1 MRTTDP
7 DRTLVALDDV
17 ECRTRLLGGR
27 LGRLAFTR
35 NALPAIEPVCYRLHD
50 EEVVIPTLPDSPFL
64 PRTDS
69 PVVAL
74 GVDACDD
81 AVWTGWCVTVVGP
94 SRSVDDPAEVAVLDA
109 LPWPL
114 LGAARRRRYVAV
126 RIGLLSGWR
135 TVTTSPDPTPAGT
148 RIPTQR

>member
-1 MRTTDP
+1 MPTTDS
-7 DRTLVALDDV
+7 DRTLVALDDA

-50 EEVVIPTLPDSPFL
+50 EEVVIPALPDSPFL
-64 PRTDS
+64 PRTNR

-74 GVDACDD
+74 GVDTCDHSL
-81 AVWTGWCVTVVGP
+81 WTGWCVTVVGP

-114 LGAARRRRYVAV
+114 PGAARGHRYVAV

-135 TVTTSPDPTPAGT
+135 AVTVSPDPTSPAP
-148 RIPTQR
+148 RAPTHR

>member
-1 MRTTDP
+1 MPTTDS
-7 DRTLVALDDV
+7 DRTLVPLDDT

-50 EEVVIPTLPDSPFL
+50 QEVVIPALPDSPFL
-64 PRTDS
+64 PRRNS

-114 LGAARRRRYVAV
+114 LGAARGRRYVAV

-135 TVTTSPDPTPAGT
+135 TVTTSPDPSPAGT
-148 RIPTQR
+148 RTPTHR

>member
-1 MRTTDP
+1 MPTTDS
-7 DRTLVALDDV
+7 DRTLVPLDDT

-50 EEVVIPTLPDSPFL
+50 QEVVIPALPDSPFL

-94 SRSVDDPAEVAVLDA
+94 CRSVDDPAEVAVLDA

-114 LGAARRRRYVAV
+114 PGRTRGRRYVAV
-126 RIGLLSGWR
+126 RIGMLSGWR
-135 TVTTSPDPTPAGT
+135 TATTSPDPTSPGT
-148 RIPTQR
+148 RIPTRR

>member
-1 MRTTDP
+1 MRTTHP
-7 DRTLVALDDV
+7 ARTLVPLDDV

-50 EEVVIPTLPDSPFL
+50 EEVVIPALPDSPFL

-69 PVVAL
+69 TVVAL

-81 AVWTGWCVTVVGP
+81 STWAGWCITVVGP
-94 SRSVDDPAEVAVLDA
+94 CRSVDDPAQVAVLDA

-114 LGAARRRRYVAV
+114 LGAARGRRYVAV
-126 RIGLLSGWR
+126 RIGMLSGWR
-135 TVTTSPDPTPAGT
+135 TVTTSPDPTPTGT
-148 RIPTQR
+148 RTPTRR

>member
-1 MRTTDP
+1 MPITDS
-7 DRTLVALDDV
+7 DRTLVPLDDT

-35 NALPAIEPVCYRLHD
+35 NALPAIEPVCYCLHD
-50 EEVVIPTLPDSPFL
+50 EEVVIPALPDSPFL
-64 PRTDS
+64 PRRNI

-74 GVDACDD
+74 GVNACHD

-94 SRSVDDPAEVAVLDA
+94 SRSVDDPAEVAVCHA
-109 LPWPL
+109 LSWPP
-114 LGAARRRRYVAV
+114 GTTATAHRRYVAV

-135 TVTTSPDPTPAGT
+135 TET
-148 RIPTQR
+148 RAT